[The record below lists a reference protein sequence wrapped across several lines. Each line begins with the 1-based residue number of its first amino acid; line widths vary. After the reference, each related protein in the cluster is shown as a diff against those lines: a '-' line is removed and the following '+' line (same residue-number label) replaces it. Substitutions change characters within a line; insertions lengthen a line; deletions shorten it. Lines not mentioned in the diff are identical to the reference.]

1 LSDAPFTN
9 DGLHSTHMPGS
20 NAGSEAEPESESSSN
35 PRRTFAL
42 RDADG
47 EETSLFTGRT
57 PRQAALK
64 AARRLYP
71 APSAEAVDGS
81 AVVRLRE
88 RGTDRIHVYDGW
100 AWREP
105 APANAPDWL
114 GDEVVSANVSKRGV
128 ERVGD

>member
-1 LSDAPFTN
+1 MS
-9 DGLHSTHMPGS
+9 GS
-20 NAGSEAEPESESSSN
+20 NADGSK

-42 RDADG
+42 READG

-81 AVVRLRE
+81 AVLRLRE
-88 RGTDRIHVYDGW
+88 RGTDRVHVYDGW

-105 APANAPDWL
+105 AAPDAPEWL
-114 GDEVVSANVSKRGV
+114 GDEVVAANVSKRGV
-128 ERVGD
+128 EHVDG